1 MIDRLA
7 DYASPSLLYSASL
20 LATLTQWQE
29 DVEWGLKIFAS
40 ITAITFSALG
50 YLVTRR
56 RDRRASAKKSAESK

>member
-7 DYASPSLLYSASL
+7 DHAAPGLLYSASL
-20 LATLTQWQE
+20 LAALAQWQE

-40 ITAITFSALG
+40 LCAITFSALG

-56 RDRRASAKKSAESK
+56 RDKRGNLKKSA